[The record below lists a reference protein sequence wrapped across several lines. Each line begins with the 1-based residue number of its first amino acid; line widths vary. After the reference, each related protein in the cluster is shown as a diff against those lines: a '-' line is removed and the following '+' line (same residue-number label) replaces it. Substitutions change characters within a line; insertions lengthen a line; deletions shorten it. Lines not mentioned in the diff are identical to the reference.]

1 MYTIKRIEI
10 KFPKNYLEIE
20 QHQKPK
26 GLELLIVEDEFL
38 NASGS
43 LFEITVNFILE
54 QVVSGILIKLG
65 SDSYNYLRELI
76 LKNNENKKRNSFSL
90 RIKID
95 DFSLKFNANN
105 LNDKNI
111 NNALEAFEKILEA
124 FEKIPLKS
132 DSNELVY
139 DENQNQW
146 KSIQINTQ
154 KSIEDLQNEAMN
166 KFND

>member
-10 KFPKNYLEIE
+10 ELPKNYLEIE
-20 QHQKPK
+20 QQQKPV
-26 GLELLIVEDEFL
+26 GIELIIVEDEFL
-38 NASGS
+38 NANGS

-54 QVVSGILIKLG
+54 QVVSGVLIKLG
-65 SDSYNYLRELI
+65 SDSYNYLKELI
-76 LKNNENKKRNSFSL
+76 LKNNKNKKRSSFSL
-90 RIKID
+90 KIKTD

-105 LNDKNI
+105 LNDENI
-111 NNALEAFEKILEA
+111 NNALESFEKILES

-146 KSIQINTQ
+146 ESIQINTQ
-154 KSIEDLQNEAMN
+154 KSIEDMQNEAMN
-166 KFND
+166 TIND

>member
-10 KFPKNYLEIE
+10 EFPKNYLEIE

-65 SDSYNYLRELI
+65 SDSYN
-76 LKNNENKKRNSFSL
+76 F
-90 RIKID
+90 
-95 DFSLKFNANN
+95 
-105 LNDKNI
+105 
-111 NNALEAFEKILEA
+111 
-124 FEKIPLKS
+124 
-132 DSNELVY
+132 
-139 DENQNQW
+139 
-146 KSIQINTQ
+146 
-154 KSIEDLQNEAMN
+154 
-166 KFND
+166 

>member
-10 KFPKNYLEIE
+10 ELPKNYLEIE
-20 QHQKPK
+20 QQQKPV
-26 GLELLIVEDEFL
+26 GIELIIFEDEFL

-54 QVVSGILIKLG
+54 QVVSGVLIKLG
-65 SDSYNYLRELI
+65 SDSYNYLKELI
-76 LKNNENKKRNSFSL
+76 LKNNKNKKRGSFSL
-90 RIKID
+90 KIKTD

-105 LNDKNI
+105 LNDENI
-111 NNALEAFEKILEA
+111 NNALES
-124 FEKIPLKS
+124 FEKIPSKS

-146 KSIQINTQ
+146 ESIQINP
-154 KSIEDLQNEAMN
+154 
-166 KFND
+166 